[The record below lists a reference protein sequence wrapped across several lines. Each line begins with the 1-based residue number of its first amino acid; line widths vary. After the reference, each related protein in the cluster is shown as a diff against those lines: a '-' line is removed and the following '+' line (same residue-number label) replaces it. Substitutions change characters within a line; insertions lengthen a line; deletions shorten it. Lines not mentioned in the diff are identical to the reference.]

1 MRFHP
6 WNILLF
12 TGLLWLAIGF
22 MLTMKGLNLLVGAM
36 PITSQQTCMLLIC
49 LALLIGF
56 IKGRFVL
63 SKTVKRV
70 SVHLLSQKGPLKI
83 SDAYPKSYVFILAS
97 MVLIAFVFKILP
109 ISKTVHGFIDLAIG
123 SALVQGALHYF
134 RYFNL
139 VKAEGKN
146 K

>member
-12 TGLLWLAIGF
+12 TGLMWLAIGF
-22 MLTMKGLNLLVGAM
+22 MLTLKGLNLLVGAM
-36 PITSQQTCMLLIC
+36 PVTSQQTCMFLIC
-49 LALLIGF
+49 TALLIGF

-63 SKTVKRV
+63 SKTVKKV
-70 SVHLLSQKGPLKI
+70 SVHLLSQKGDLKI
-83 SDAYPKSYVFILAS
+83 NEAYPKSYRFILAG
-97 MVLIAFVFKILP
+97 MVLLGFVVKMLP
-109 ISKTVHGFIDLAIG
+109 IPKTALGFVDLAIG

-139 VKAEGKN
+139 VKAEGK